1 MAASEGSG
9 ASPRRQGGS
18 PVVTAR
24 PTLSPFRPPVASVR
38 EPCLTRALSDRLT
51 PEERNALKAVY
62 LDNLTYDEAAK
73 KLGITKKALD
83 MQLFRAKKQL
93 HRLREKV
100 A

>member
-1 MAASEGSG
+1 MID
-9 ASPRRQGGS
+9 RCDD
-18 PVVTAR
+18 VNY
-24 PTLSPFRPPVASVR
+24 L
-38 EPCLTRALSDRLT
+38 LDRLT